1 MYKAERRVQFV
12 SLEMKLL
19 SLFVWPGRSALTQLT
34 SLSWKRR
41 IHCVLLSLLSSTNEL
56 KLAAA
61 VVYLLMKVRICS
73 GATHTH
79 TAMHAHTH
87 SLKSEHVCTGNV
99 QALNSRNNLSIP
111 GGKKKIDNL
120 YTAEMQTIVS
130 PKCQNMPLTMKK
142 P

>member
-1 MYKAERRVQFV
+1 MYKPERRVQFV

-56 KLAAA
+56 ELAAA

-111 GGKKKIDNL
+111 GGKKKSIICTLQKCKRL
-120 YTAEMQTIVS
+120 YL
-130 PKCQNMPLTMKK
+130 QNVKICH
-142 P
+142 